1 MYRTT
6 AMRRI
11 VMRLNKTPVLE
22 TTVAT
27 NAIRTKEPRGK
38 CHKPSSNQD
47 HRIVAR
53 SELTVLDN
61 LVSSL

>member
-1 MYRTT
+1 
-6 AMRRI
+6 MRRI

-27 NAIRTKEPRGK
+27 NAIRTKERRGK